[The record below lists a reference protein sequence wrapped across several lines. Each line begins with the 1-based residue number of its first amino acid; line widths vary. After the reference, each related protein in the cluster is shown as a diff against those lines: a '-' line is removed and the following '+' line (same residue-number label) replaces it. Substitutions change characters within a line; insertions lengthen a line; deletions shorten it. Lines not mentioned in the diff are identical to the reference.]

1 MSEARELKKV
11 EKKSADLFSAFL
23 PFENAIIS
31 KDLARQLA
39 RRADYIF
46 EKFEIYENVYPM
58 ILQYESQ
65 VLTIKTAD
73 LLSRQIAA
81 RVQELEA
88 RVVPVF
94 RNIVTPEW
102 VPMEIVAIQDAIW
115 KDSEKG
121 QQFSFLCLSGTAAGH
136 VITRKFPMGWL
147 SFLAYQI
154 GFNKRMN
161 YPYEPKIFLGLRISG
176 LLVPSQRDEGQTD
189 ISEWQISK
197 HMKKRNVG
205 ILKLRTRY
213 DKLHREGPEC
223 PQGLD
228 NDCSECMKTST
239 QCDASY
245 IRIQHGRR
253 SQVDGGAA
261 KAAPE
266 RSTAEATSRG

>member
-1 MSEARELKKV
+1 MSETRELKKV

-23 PFENAIIS
+23 PFENTIIT
-31 KDLARQLA
+31 KDIARQLA

-46 EKFEIYENVYPM
+46 DKYEIFENAYPM

-65 VLTIKTAD
+65 ILTVKTAD

-81 RVQELEA
+81 RVLELEA
-88 RVVPVF
+88 RVLPVF
-94 RNIVTPEW
+94 RNIVSPEW
-102 VPMEIVAIQDAIW
+102 TPMEIVAIKEAIW
-115 KDSEKG
+115 KDTEKG
-121 QQFSFLCLSGTAAGH
+121 HQFSFLCLSGTAAGH
-136 VITRKFPMGWL
+136 TIVRKFPEKWL

-197 HMKKRNVG
+197 PMKKRNVG

-223 PQGLD
+223 PKGLD

-245 IRIQHGRR
+245 IRIQNGRR
-253 SQVDGGAA
+253 SNVDREAA
-261 KAAPE
+261 SAASE
-266 RSTAEATSRG
+266 RPTAGATSRG